1 MSNRQALE
9 ARFTEQRKKRE
20 AALVKLQV
28 ALPAKQRMKHQSPF
42 ALLFLV
48 LALFIVGTALALPE
62 FEQMARPSM
71 DLPELFDAP
80 TTVLVVVTTIGNV
93 ATPELAFD
101 LPTVTTA
108 PDLRHVCTGVPGGHL
123 HVRFTPGQGSE
134 VRGYL
139 VDGETVRAATEANG
153 QVNTQTN
160 QGSLWLRLE
169 TPIAGWVNARYICEG
184 D

>member
-1 MSNRQALE
+1 MSNRQAIE
-9 ARFTEQRKKRE
+9 ACFTEQRKKRE

-28 ALPAKQRMKHQSPF
+28 ALSAKQRMKHPSPF

-80 TTVLVVVTTIGNV
+80 TTVLVVVTAIGNV

-123 HVRFTPGQGSE
+123 HVRLTPGQGSE

-139 VDGETVRAATEANG
+139 IDGETVRAATEAHRRG
-153 QVNTQTN
+153 Q
-160 QGSLWLRLE
+160 
-169 TPIAGWVNARYICEG
+169 
-184 D
+184 